1 MVCGVQEQRF
11 EDKRR
16 MKDEE
21 RDNVMVKKYIKMP
34 VAVEAVRLDIPNND
48 REVLEFIGAFDENGS
63 AIVDF
68 EKKTMAIPTLEGVM
82 TAQNGDYIIKGI
94 EGEFYPCKASIFE
107 ASYAP
112 ANKSEGMTFGQAIEA
127 LNRGERVSRKGWNGK
142 GMYLWKK
149 PAFEIT
155 PEICSDPK
163 LKQAVIDNGGRLL
176 GLPTICMCTHDSTG
190 RKAVLTGWLASQ
202 SDIFGEDWFLVK

>member
-1 MVCGVQEQRF
+1 
-11 EDKRR
+11 

-21 RDNVMVKKYIKMP
+21 KDNVMVKKYIKKP
-34 VAVEAVRLDIPNND
+34 VTVEAVRLDIPNND
-48 REVLEFIGAFDENGS
+48 REVLAFIGAFAENGS

-94 EGEFYPCKASIFE
+94 EGEFYPCKASVFE

-112 ANKSEGMTFGQAIEA
+112 ANKSEGMTIGQAIEA
-127 LNRGERVSRKGWNGK
+127 LNRGEKVSRRGWNGK

-176 GLPTICMCTHDSTG
+176 GLPTICMYTHDSTG

-202 SDIFGEDWFLVK
+202 SDIFAEDWVLVE